1 MINKVTQ
8 TQRSSMYFFLLT
20 QYTALKILFQQRRT
34 RTSIFFPLLLGF
46 GEEPDLK
53 GASFQDDQ

>member
-1 MINKVTQ
+1 MQLNA
-8 TQRSSMYFFLLT
+8 YFFLLT
-20 QYTALKILFQQRRT
+20 QYKALKILFQQRRT

-53 GASFQDDQ
+53 GASFEDDQ

>member
-20 QYTALKILFQQRRT
+20 QFTALEVLFQQRRKL
-34 RTSIFFPLLLGF
+34 TSIFFLPLLGF
-46 GEEPDLK
+46 GEENL
-53 GASFQDDQ
+53 

>member
-8 TQRSSMYFFLLT
+8 TQSSSTYFFLLT

-34 RTSIFFPLLLGF
+34 RTSIFFLPLLGF
-46 GEEPDLK
+46 RVR
-53 GASFQDDQ
+53 ASYQDDQKQFF

>member
-1 MINKVTQ
+1 MQLNA
-8 TQRSSMYFFLLT
+8 YFFLLT
-20 QYTALKILFQQRRT
+20 QYKALKILFQQRRT

-46 GEEPDLK
+46 GEELDPK